1 MPVVTGTDAPEGAAV
16 DISVVPEV
24 VDVVEE
30 LAPLE
35 VEVVVETASWA
46 RALPLCQP
54 RQNKTPA
61 VNSKL
66 REAFNSLI
74 SLPLTEVTE

>member
-1 MPVVTGTDAPEGAAV
+1 MPVVAGAGAPDGAAV
-16 DISVVPEV
+16 DVSVVPEV

-30 LAPLE
+30 IAPLE

-46 RALPLCQP
+46 RALSLCQP

-66 REAFNSLI
+66 PEPFNFLI
-74 SLPLTEVTE
+74 SLPLSEVTE